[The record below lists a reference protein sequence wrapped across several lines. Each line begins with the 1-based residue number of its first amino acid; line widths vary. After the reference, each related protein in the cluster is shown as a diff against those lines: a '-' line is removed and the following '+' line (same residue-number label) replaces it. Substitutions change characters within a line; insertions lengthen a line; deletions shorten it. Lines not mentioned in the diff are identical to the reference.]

1 MNNIPLFLIIIPLF
15 TACLILLINFL
26 KVPSILTKLISL
38 SSIITILILIGF
50 STLNILI
57 KKQIFIYNLGG
68 WKEPLGISLHMDGL
82 AWFSSLLGI
91 IITLFGLIYSL
102 KEKNYSFKFYFFFFI
117 LLSGM
122 QGVILTN
129 DIFNMFVFFE
139 ILSIASYI
147 LIAYSRDNKAIK
159 ASFDYLLI
167 SSLGMSLFFLGIGFI
182 YQGCG
187 SLSLTGVGKNFN
199 IANGIPPSMFQ
210 LAVSLIVVGIGIK
223 AAFIPLYSWLPDAHA
238 YAPTPIS
245 AILSGIMIKISFLA
259 IWRIIHILEA
269 INFQHF
275 FLWIGSLTAL
285 IPVIWALSQTDIKK
299 LLAYHSISQM
309 GFIIA
314 SFGAGSSL
322 SLTGSLYHLFNHAFF
337 KSLLF
342 FSAGAV
348 IYATGIRD
356 LRKLSEL
363 YKKIPSIAIT
373 SLIGA
378 LSISGIPPFNG
389 FVSKIL
395 ITTSL
400 KEYPLPSFLIFLAG
414 IGTVAS
420 FTKLMMIFLN
430 REKAI
435 QENLG
440 NFSPNKIK
448 KIPKALIY
456 PLIFLS
462 IICLLSGIF
471 PSRIAQGISNF
482 ILLKD
487 LAYPLKVYSPS
498 NIGKSLT
505 ILGLGIFLYLLIS
518 TKRGKQISLALRKRE
533 LGLNNSLLLVLAGLV
548 VFIIFMKV
556 L

>member
-1 MNNIPLFLIIIPLF
+1 MNNIPLFLIIIPLLA
-15 TACLILLINFL
+15 ACLILLINFL

-38 SSIITILILIGF
+38 SSIIITLILIGF
-50 STLNILI
+50 STSSILI
-57 KKQIFIYNLGG
+57 KKQILIYNLGG
-68 WKEPLGISLHMDGL
+68 WKEPLGISLYMDGL
-82 AWFSSLLGI
+82 AWFSSLFGTI
-91 IITLFGLIYSL
+91 IALFALIYSL
-102 KEKNYSFKFYFFFFI
+102 KEKNYSSKFYFFFLI

-122 QGVILTN
+122 NGVILTN

-147 LIAYSRDNKAIK
+147 LIAYSKENKAIK

-167 SSLGMSLFFLGIGFI
+167 NSLGMSLFLLGIGLI

-187 SLSLTGVGKNFN
+187 SLSLTDIGKNFN
-199 IANGIPPSMFQ
+199 IKAGIPFSMFS
-210 LAVSLIVVGIGIK
+210 LTISLIVVGIGIK
-223 AAFIPLYSWLPDAHA
+223 AAFVPLHFWLPNAHA

-245 AILSGIMIKISFLA
+245 VLLSGVMIKISFLA
-259 IWRIIHILEA
+259 IWRIINILEA

-299 LLAYHSISQM
+299 LLAYHSVSQM

-314 SFGAGSSL
+314 SFGAGSAL
-322 SLTGSLYHLFNHAFF
+322 SLTGSLYHLLNHAFF

-356 LRKLSEL
+356 LRKLSGL
-363 YKKIPSIAIT
+363 YKKMPYVAIA
-373 SLIGA
+373 SLAGA
-378 LSISGIPPFNG
+378 LSIAGIPPFNG
-389 FVSKIL
+389 FVSKTL

-400 KEYPLPSFLIFLAG
+400 KEYPLPSFFIFLAS

-420 FTKLMMIFLN
+420 FTKLIMIFLN
-430 REKAI
+430 REKAT
-435 QENLG
+435 QGNLG
-440 NFSPNKIK
+440 NYSPDKIK
-448 KIPKALIY
+448 KIPKTMIY
-456 PLIFLS
+456 PLIALS

-471 PSRIAQGISNF
+471 PSWIIRGISNF

-498 NIGKSLT
+498 NIGKNLT

-518 TKRGKQISLALRKRE
+518 TKRGERISLAIRKRE
-533 LGLNNSLLLVLAGLV
+533 FGLNNSLLFVLAGLL